1 MSMKAPAWLDYA
13 EDDVYRFVSLLRKP
27 TGMGRFLP
35 CPHGATTYG
44 KGAELGFSCFALKLY
59 YLFGWWDSRLSRR
72 DRFEWI
78 EFIQSFQTQDLTAP
92 KVSEGAY
99 VDQVLANFLRNPSLR
114 RYITRLRSTS
124 LKDLLRSVYPGQF
137 LSSSERAV
145 IAETKQ
151 VIATLA
157 EIREKTRQPYT
168 GFCQLPNEVD
178 DYMASFDW
186 SLPWSAGGQ
195 TAALAVFLSVEAP
208 RLMPDVKVL
217 TLKQAA
223 RSFYR
228 SIADPTSGGYFIG
241 KRPNQD
247 MLVNGAMKVLTALD
261 WLGEEIHYPT
271 ELIDTTLHK
280 LPRPDGCHVVDAV
293 YVLYRCA
300 LQTNYRRSAIETYLQ
315 ECLCMISQH
324 TRADGGFSY
333 HTNRSQKWYY
343 GLPITKGLKEGDLH
357 GTILLVW
364 AVTMCTAVLYPGML
378 SWKVL
383 RP

>member
-1 MSMKAPAWLDYA
+1 MDQVL
-13 EDDVYRFVSLLRKP
+13 ENVLRKP
-27 TGMGRFLP
+27 L
-35 CPHGATTYG
+35 
-44 KGAELGFSCFALKLY
+44 
-59 YLFGWWDSRLSRR
+59 LS
-72 DRFEWI
+72 
-78 EFIQSFQTQDLTAP
+78 
-92 KVSEGAY
+92 
-99 VDQVLANFLRNPSLR
+99 
-114 RYITRLRSTS
+114 RYITRLRSTP
-124 LKDLLRSVYPGQF
+124 LKEYVRSMFLGQF
-137 LSSSERAV
+137 LSPSERAI

-157 EIREKTRQPYT
+157 EIREKTQRPYT

-178 DYMASFDW
+178 DYMGSFDW

-195 TAALAVFLSVEAP
+195 TSALAVLLSVEAP
-208 RLMPDVKVL
+208 RLMPDDKVFA
-217 TLKQAA
+217 LKQAA

-228 SIADPTSGGYFIG
+228 SIEHPTSGGYFIG
-241 KRPNQD
+241 KRPNDD

-271 ELIDTTLHK
+271 QLIDTTLHK

-300 LQTNYRRSAIETYLQ
+300 LQTNYRRSAIGTYLQ

-333 HTNRSQKWYY
+333 DINQSQKWYY
-343 GLPITKGLKEGDLH
+343 GLPITKGLKEGDIH
-357 GTILLVW
+357 GTILLIW
-364 AVTMCTAVLYPGML
+364 AATMCAAVLYPGRL